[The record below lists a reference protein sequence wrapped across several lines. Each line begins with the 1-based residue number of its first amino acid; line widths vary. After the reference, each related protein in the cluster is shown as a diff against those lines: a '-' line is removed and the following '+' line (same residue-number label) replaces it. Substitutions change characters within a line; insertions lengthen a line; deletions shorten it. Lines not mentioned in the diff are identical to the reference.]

1 MNRVPS
7 SQDDMN
13 IRTIKA
19 VLIFLF
25 MGFLQLS
32 VWGNKLVKNV
42 RSLVRELMAQSDKKI
57 GPTSLRRAHASMIGA
72 GRTGSCTA
80 I

>member
-1 MNRVPS
+1 M
-7 SQDDMN
+7 
-13 IRTIKA
+13 
-19 VLIFLF
+19 LIFLF
-25 MGFLQLS
+25 MVFCNLS

-57 GPTSLRRAHASMIGA
+57 GPTSLRRADASMIGA
-72 GRTGSCTA
+72 GMTGTCTA